1 MRTICNQFKYQGK
14 GTTDY
19 FYPLYGTKGPASLC
33 APDYPKLDFKLPKS
47 LMYRDIKPVLMGVES
62 FMSFYPERC
71 YYLGLMEFA
80 RYIQS
85 LSDEFPKWIYVKI
98 DDDCYMKFS
107 FDHFQRGR
115 KQHSGYAYYQW
126 ESIVREDEASQGV
139 IASY

>member
-1 MRTICNQFKYQGK
+1 
-14 GTTDY
+14 
-19 FYPLYGTKGPASLC
+19 
-33 APDYPKLDFKLPKS
+33 
-47 LMYRDIKPVLMGVES
+47 MGVES

-85 LSDEFPKWIYVKI
+85 LNDEFPKWVYVKI

-107 FDHFQRGR
+107 FDHFQRER